1 MLNLSGFRKR
11 ASDPCRMGEPTDA
24 GNEGQYL
31 AELKMFAEDKQ
42 GLLMDISRI
51 FTEAKIDVKS
61 MNVRTSKK
69 GTATIEMGFIV
80 HGRDELNRCR

>member
-1 MLNLSGFRKR
+1 
-11 ASDPCRMGEPTDA
+11 
-24 GNEGQYL
+24 
-31 AELKMFAEDKQ
+31 MFAEDKQ

-80 HGRDELNRCR
+80 HGRDELNRVIDKMRKLAGVIDIERTAG